1 MSGYDKYMHHFLQH
15 FFVPRHSNN
24 HHAKAL
30 HLDSLLCYVLLF
42 AVFNLGIRIIHKD
55 YPTVL
60 GYATDI
66 RVDTLLSDTNARRI
80 ASGLVPLTLN
90 VTLSQAAAAKAQDMF
105 SHNYWAHNSPQGKT
119 PWDFISAS
127 GYQYT
132 IAGEN
137 LAKNFSTSD
146 GVVDAWMASPTH
158 RDNIMKS
165 GYRDIGFAIMNGTL
179 NGEETTLV
187 VQMFGT
193 TNVAAS
199 APTEVKPIVIQP
211 EAASE
216 VAPVEV
222 KQLGE
227 QTSQPAVN
235 VTPSTVTVAGSADNS
250 LNTFL
255 TSAFSNVSSQPLFN
269 IPTLTRKVAFLFI
282 GIIIAILIVDELV
295 ISKKRITRIAGHNVA
310 HILFFTALLI
320 ALTIVRRG
328 TLL

>member
-1 MSGYDKYMHHFLQH
+1 
-15 FFVPRHSNN
+15 
-24 HHAKAL
+24 
-30 HLDSLLCYVLLF
+30 
-42 AVFNLGIRIIHKD
+42 
-55 YPTVL
+55 
-60 GYATDI
+60 
-66 RVDTLLSDTNARRI
+66 
-80 ASGLVPLTLN
+80 
-90 VTLSQAAAAKAQDMF
+90 
-105 SHNYWAHNSPQGKT
+105 
-119 PWDFISAS
+119 
-127 GYQYT
+127 
-132 IAGEN
+132 
-137 LAKNFSTSD
+137 
-146 GVVDAWMASPTH
+146 
-158 RDNIMKS
+158 
-165 GYRDIGFAIMNGTL
+165 MNGTL